1 MRSIVRAHCL
11 AVWLCCLCAAAVA
24 DLPVTHIRN
33 FDRVNDHI
41 YRSGEPSTVGL
52 QELGAMGIK
61 RVIDLRERSGATAF
75 EQETLE
81 KLGIK
86 YTNIPFAGFSAPS
99 DQQVQS
105 VLKLLTGND
114 SSPVLVH
121 CRRGKDRTGTVIA
134 CYRVQHDGWDN
145 QRALAEAKE
154 YGMSRLERGMQAYI
168 LHFTP
173 VSLSVLGS
181 PIH

>member
-1 MRSIVRAHCL
+1 MRPVIRAHHL
-11 AVWLCCLCAAAVA
+11 AIWLCCASAMAGA

-52 QELGAMGIK
+52 QELGALGIK
-61 RVIDLRERSGATAF
+61 RVIDLREKSGATAF
-75 EQETLE
+75 EKETLE

-86 YTNIPFAGFSAPS
+86 YTNVPFAGFSAPT

-105 VLKLLTGND
+105 VLKLLTTND
-114 SSPVLVH
+114 PSPILVH

-134 CYRVQHDGWDN
+134 CYRIQHDGWDN
-145 QRALAEAKE
+145 RRALAEAKE
-154 YGMSRLERGMQAYI
+154 HGMSRLERSMQAYI

-173 VSLSVLGS
+173 VSPSVLG
-181 PIH
+181 PPVR